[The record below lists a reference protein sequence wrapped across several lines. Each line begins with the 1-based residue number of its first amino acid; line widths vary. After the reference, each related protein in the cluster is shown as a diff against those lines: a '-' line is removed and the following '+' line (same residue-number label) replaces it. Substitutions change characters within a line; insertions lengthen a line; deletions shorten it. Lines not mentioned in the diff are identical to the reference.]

1 MFVFLIILEH
11 IYSKYLPE
19 FALKLEFMGLLGN
32 WQVIILVQV
41 SNILRYIAIRVF
53 ELTIYCNTVFGVL
66 LQHYEIR
73 M

>member
-19 FALKLEFMGLLGN
+19 FALKLEFMGLSGN

-66 LQHYEIR
+66 LQHY
-73 M
+73 